1 MFGSPTMGTFIA
13 DSKASQLGLGLAKF
27 SGMIQTSSHLVIA
40 HSSISL
46 KLTESGETSLGIHI
60 QQECPKGHIEAP
72 DLSEYSLG

>member
-46 KLTESGETSLGIHI
+46 KLTESGETSLGKSASYPAGMP
-60 QQECPKGHIEAP
+60 QGT
-72 DLSEYSLG
+72 Y